1 MKWANDHLPG
11 TQVNSGVSNCSGVD
25 ILQIVESIKD
35 IRSCCAP
42 EGVSSQGP
50 EHETLEGL
58 FSLLDFLFGEDEKV
72 GPGKCNDVRQCKRDK
87 VMLLLRALRAWE
99 GHRAI
104 LQPIG
109 TSTGCPSQPHTV
121 S

>member
-11 TQVNSGVSNCSGVD
+11 TQVNPGVSNCSGVD

-58 FSLLDFLFGEDEKV
+58 FSLLDFLFGEDDKV

-109 TSTGCPSQPHTV
+109 TSTGCPSQPQTV